1 MDKDQIMYAASDSYF
16 SRELFVYFYNE
27 YCKTVPTSS
36 QLSAYE
42 WAVVNHLEVYTLLI
56 HNSIEIN

>member
-1 MDKDQIMYAASDSYF
+1 MYAANDSYF

-36 QLSAYE
+36 QLSACE
-42 WAVVNHLEVYTLLI
+42 WAVVNHLEVLI
-56 HNSIEIN
+56 IYINNSIEIN